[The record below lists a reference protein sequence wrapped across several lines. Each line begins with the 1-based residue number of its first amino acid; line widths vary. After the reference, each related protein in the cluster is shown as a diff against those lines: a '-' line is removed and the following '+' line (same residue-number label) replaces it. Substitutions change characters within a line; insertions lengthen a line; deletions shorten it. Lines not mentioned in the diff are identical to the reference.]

1 MTAYSRRILVWTP
14 RALVILFAGFLSLFA
29 LDVFGEGYGFW
40 GTFLALTMHLVP
52 TAIVLAVLALAWHW
66 EWIGAAGF
74 GSAGLLYAATAWR
87 HPSWVLTISG
97 PLFLIAAL
105 FLVSWLTRGGRT
117 GNVIEG

>member
-29 LDVFGEGYGFW
+29 LDVFGEGHGFW